1 MIPYGT
7 FTFFLIAFIVLIPVI
22 ILGFLGKRSY
32 IYNGISTAIMIVI
45 IFASDK
51 HNLFIIYVIWQ
62 VALIMYYYQSRQRKN
77 TFTKFVTIMVLSIL
91 PLAIVKILQSSWLG
105 GHQIHFHESK
115 LIEFVGF
122 LGISYVTF
130 KSVQLIMEIRDGS
143 IKEIKVGKL
152 IQFISFF

>member
-51 HNLFIIYVIWQ
+51 HNL
-62 VALIMYYYQSRQRKN
+62 LPSLC
-77 TFTKFVTIMVLSIL
+77 TTINHDKRRIL
-91 PLAIVKILQSSWLG
+91 LQNL
-105 GHQIHFHESK
+105 
-115 LIEFVGF
+115 
-122 LGISYVTF
+122 
-130 KSVQLIMEIRDGS
+130 
-143 IKEIKVGKL
+143 
-152 IQFISFF
+152 

>member
-51 HNLFIIYVIWQ
+51 HNLLGQKYLSAQLFCFIIYV
-62 VALIMYYYQSRQRKN
+62 L
-77 TFTKFVTIMVLSIL
+77 LSITTKEEY
-91 PLAIVKILQSSWLG
+91 IYKICNNYGVVYSPSSNC
-105 GHQIHFHESK
+105 
-115 LIEFVGF
+115 
-122 LGISYVTF
+122 
-130 KSVQLIMEIRDGS
+130 
-143 IKEIKVGKL
+143 
-152 IQFISFF
+152 

>member
-51 HNLFIIYVIWQ
+51 HNLLGQKYLSAQ
-62 VALIMYYYQSRQRKN
+62 L
-77 TFTKFVTIMVLSIL
+77 FVLLFMSYGRLPSLCTTINHDKRRIL
-91 PLAIVKILQSSWLG
+91 LQNL
-105 GHQIHFHESK
+105 
-115 LIEFVGF
+115 
-122 LGISYVTF
+122 
-130 KSVQLIMEIRDGS
+130 
-143 IKEIKVGKL
+143 
-152 IQFISFF
+152 